1 VPSVTGLVQRIF
13 MDSSGTQ
20 QNTAC
25 VFIGPSPAS
34 VEILILRRLASDPPN
49 VGAMKN
55 SMLEALTQALA
66 SRREV
71 TATFVVN
78 TGITSVDVRA

>member
-1 VPSVTGLVQRIF
+1 MPSVTGLVQRII

-20 QNTAC
+20 VNTAC

-34 VEILILRRLASDPPN
+34 VELLVLKRLAADPPN
-49 VGAMKN
+49 VGATKN
-55 SMLEALTQALA
+55 SMLDALSQALA
-66 SRREV
+66 ARREV

-78 TGITSVDVRA
+78 TGITGVDVRA